1 MIQKGGQTLPV
12 IDFHSHILP
21 RADHGSDSVETSCK
35 QVAMQLQSGTDLV
48 VATPHFYPHRENA
61 DAFLARRAKT
71 AKKLCQALSPE
82 QAARIRVGAE
92 VLICPG
98 IAEMEGL
105 ELLTV
110 AGTSIILL
118 ELPFTHIGQALIDSV
133 LEVRERG
140 LVPVL
145 AHIDRY
151 PPEPIAALLQQG
163 IMAQLNASAFGGLFG
178 GRRFMAD
185 VARGSVVALGSDLH
199 GANRKEIAAF
209 VRARRRLGRYQQEV
223 FDRTAEL
230 LRGATPLPEFV
241 EQPVPAV
248 PNA

>member
-1 MIQKGGQTLPV
+1 MPV

-21 RADHGSDSVETSCK
+21 RADHGSDSVETSCR
-35 QVAMQLQSGTDLV
+35 QVALQLGSGTDVV

-61 DAFLARRAKT
+61 DAFLTRRART
-71 AKKLCQALSPE
+71 AKKLCEALPPE

-110 AGTSIILL
+110 AGTDVILL
-118 ELPFTHIGQALIDSV
+118 ELPFTTIGEALVESV

-151 PPEPIAALLQQG
+151 PPEPIEALLRQG
-163 IMAQLNASAFGGLFG
+163 IMAQLNASAFAGLFG
-178 GRRFMAD
+178 GRRYMPH
-185 VARGSVVALGSDLH
+185 VTNGSVVALGSDLH
-199 GANRKEIAAF
+199 GANRHEISAF
-209 VRARRRLGRYQQEV
+209 VHARKRLGRYEQEV
-223 FDRTAEL
+223 FERTAEL
-230 LRGATPLPEFV
+230 LRGATPLPAFV
-241 EQPVPAV
+241 EQPVPVVKQA
-248 PNA
+248 

>member
-1 MIQKGGQTLPV
+1 MPV

-35 QVAMQLQSGTDLV
+35 QVSMQLTSGTDLV
-48 VATPHFYPHRENA
+48 VATPHFYPHHEGV

-71 AKKLCQALSPE
+71 AEKLCEALPE
-82 QAARIRVGAE
+82 QQAARIYVGAE
-92 VLICPG
+92 VLVCPG
-98 IAEMEGL
+98 IAEMKGL
-105 ELLTV
+105 ELLTL
-110 AGTSIILL
+110 AGTDVILL
-118 ELPFTHIGQALIDSV
+118 ELPFLHIGQALIESV

-151 PPEPIAALLQQG
+151 PEDPIRTLLGHG
-163 IMAQLNASAFGGLFG
+163 IMAQLNASAFRGFGG
-178 GRRFMAD
+178 GRRYMPH
-185 VARGSVVALGSDLH
+185 VTNGSVVALGSDLH

-209 VRARRRLGRYQQEV
+209 VRARRRLGRYEQEV
-223 FDRTAEL
+223 FDRTGEL

-241 EQPVPAV
+241 KQPVPVAKET
-248 PNA
+248 